1 MDEYLHFN
9 KSIIYRDSLYI
20 SNNLCSVEKW
30 LQGSI
35 LAQEEKHCC
44 KLSEFIH
51 LNQAQDSKTDLV
63 RSRQTLALQAKIGFR
78 HFIDI
83 HRNVLCL
90 LPPLIPQ
97 TVPGLKQSCFIAAH
111 KATARARAGGL
122 AGLLAFVQREL
133 KLMEALMFEIYKAAF
148 KCAGKLMII
157 NFGAC
162 SKIFAKVWE
171 VVG

>member
-1 MDEYLHFN
+1 MTAGTNFGAGREAL
-9 KSIIYRDSLYI
+9 
-20 SNNLCSVEKW
+20 
-30 LQGSI
+30 LQAFGVYS
-35 LAQEEKHCC
+35 AH
-44 KLSEFIH
+44 
-51 LNQAQDSKTDLV
+51 QAQDSKTDLV

-97 TVPGLKQSCFIAAH
+97 TGPGLKQSCFIAAH